1 MAIKKMSQIKWEE
14 AQEKMISLG
23 VRVVTDRHPTT
34 TVSGY
39 RDGGRFSLCWL
50 DETATAVL
58 EIEKI
63 LDPELSKEDLFVKT
77 LSDLLIGSE
86 PFCIYQNQN
95 RKNLYILEWRRKD
108 YQAARLEI
116 IKGMRDVVG
125 LKEL

>member
-1 MAIKKMSQIKWEE
+1 MKKMSQIQWEE
-14 AQEKMISLG
+14 AQAVMISLG
-23 VRVVTDRHPTT
+23 VRVVTDPHPTT

-39 RDGGRFSLCWL
+39 RDGGRFFFCWL

-63 LDPELSKEDLFVKT
+63 TDLDLPSEDLFVKT
-77 LSDLLIGSE
+77 ISE
-86 PFCIYQNQN
+86 ILMKSLPFCIYQNQN
-95 RKNLYILEWRRKD
+95 RKNLFILEWRRES
-108 YQAARLEI
+108 YQAERLVI